1 MHAAAIGKGV
11 RGASYLVRLRNGR
24 GGGVRY
30 LRAYSSPPRPMHA
43 ARLRVVP
50 APPMPMP
57 SEAEAGVAW
66 IRYVPLRIIEGEADT
81 LPPPRPFLKGGL
93 LPPNPLD
100 LSRFDKE
107 IFRGV
112 YFFPKRNIKR

>member
-1 MHAAAIGKGV
+1 MPAAAIGKGV

-30 LRAYSSPPRPMHA
+30 PCAYSSPPRPMYA

-93 LPPNPLD
+93 LPPNPLALVSID
-100 LSRFDKE
+100 ILNFE
-107 IFRGV
+107 NLV
-112 YFFPKRNIKR
+112 FPKVP